1 MKFSDST
8 ITKFKKYFKLVFED
22 LCARDNG
29 LTKASFGLYTFLKYA
44 NGISGYLARRLF
56 NIMATPNDEL

>member
-29 LTKASFGLYTFLKYA
+29 LTRASFGLYTFLKVRK
-44 NGISGYLARRLF
+44 ISDYRFFA
-56 NIMATPNDEL
+56 

>member
-29 LTKASFGLYTFLKYA
+29 LTRASFGLYTFLKVRK
-44 NGISGYLARRLF
+44 ISDYKLIAK
-56 NIMATPNDEL
+56 